1 MIALAVSTAGRDSLL
16 SAQRESMSWQVV
28 KRGNPLTVLRRFDQM
43 IRYSV
48 KIPQD
53 NQQVHEN

>member
-53 NQQVHEN
+53 IQQEHEN

>member
-1 MIALAVSTAGRDSLL
+1 MSTAGRDSLL

-53 NQQVHEN
+53 IQQVHEN

>member
-53 NQQVHEN
+53 IQQVHEN